1 MKYPYTYINQ
11 AVRMLKALV
20 ASYIVTG
27 LLLLLTA
34 GLLYRFEL
42 SEGKVRIMIIVTYIL
57 SCFAGGF
64 LSGKMMKNKK
74 FLWGILVGLLYFGIM
89 LLVSLAVNRQ
99 LDQTAANFVTIMV
112 LCLLGGML
120 GGMCA

>member
-1 MKYPYTYINQ
+1 MKYPYTYIDQ

-42 SEGKVRIMIIVTYIL
+42 SE
-57 SCFAGGF
+57 GGF

-99 LDQTAANFVTIMV
+99 LDQTAANFVTTMV

>member
-1 MKYPYTYINQ
+1 MKYPYTYIDQ

-64 LSGKMMKNKK
+64 LSVNLNQRETIDKNRYIIATLLSSLYRNLIRYLK
-74 FLWGILVGLLYFGIM
+74 LVLTPLG
-89 LLVSLAVNRQ
+89 
-99 LDQTAANFVTIMV
+99 TIKEFHPNA
-112 LCLLGGML
+112 LSISCIKRI
-120 GGMCA
+120 

>member
-1 MKYPYTYINQ
+1 MKYPYTYIDQ

-64 LSGKMMKNKK
+64 LSGKM
-74 FLWGILVGLLYFGIM
+74 

-99 LDQTAANFVTIMV
+99 LDQTAANFVTTMV

>member
-1 MKYPYTYINQ
+1 MKYPYTYIDQ

-27 LLLLLTA
+27 LLLPLTA

-64 LSGKMMKNKK
+64 LWENDEKQE
-74 FLWGILVGLLYFGIM
+74 
-89 LLVSLAVNRQ
+89 VSLGNSCGAPVFWDHAAR
-99 LDQTAANFVTIMV
+99 LPCREPTA
-112 LCLLGGML
+112 
-120 GGMCA
+120 

>member
-1 MKYPYTYINQ
+1 
-11 AVRMLKALV
+11 
-20 ASYIVTG
+20 
-27 LLLLLTA
+27 
-34 GLLYRFEL
+34 
-42 SEGKVRIMIIVTYIL
+42 MIIVTYIL

-74 FLWGILVGLLYFGIM
+74 FLWGIFAGFLYFGIM

-99 LDQTAANFVTIMV
+99 LNQTAANFVTTMV

>member
-1 MKYPYTYINQ
+1 MKYPYTYIDQ

-89 LLVSLAVNRQ
+89 LLVSL
-99 LDQTAANFVTIMV
+99 DQTAANFVTTMV
-112 LCLLGGML
+112 LCILGGML

>member
-1 MKYPYTYINQ
+1 MKYPYTYIDQ

-74 FLWGILVGLLYFGIM
+74 FLYFGIM

-99 LDQTAANFVTIMV
+99 LDQTAANFVTTMV
-112 LCLLGGML
+112 LCILGGML